1 MPKLPED
8 TVMNDSMRLSRKS
21 RVFATAA
28 LMILP
33 GTAALFAGDTCAG
46 TIDFTYRP
54 VNNVTQFAV
63 WVEDDTGAYLGT
75 VFLTNFIG
83 RRGGGNRT
91 ADANIDASNGNR
103 PNAMPVWAYARGV
116 VDVTY
121 GFGSYYPPASTRPSY
136 PADLDAVSGAT
147 PGPSIQKKT
156 WKVSGLPCGSIR
168 CRIEANQSFDF
179 NAYHNYSFYRGQP
192 SVVWTATVRA
202 ADAAD
207 SGAVLDYE
215 GYGSTDG
222 LDGKLRPPDSTITTA
237 AGLLADMGG
246 FRFKAVYTPAG
257 TAVEEE
263 SGRQAG
269 PEACRLYPNYPNPFN
284 PSTVIRFQ
292 IREPGRVSLAVYDIR
307 GRKIR
312 NVVEA
317 HYPAG
322 AHAVRFDAS
331 GLAPGV
337 YLCRIRMGDYTGT
350 RKMAVVE

>member
-1 MPKLPED
+1 
-8 TVMNDSMRLSRKS
+8 MNDSMLLSRKS
-21 RVFATAA
+21 RVFAAAA

-63 WVEDDTGAYLGT
+63 WVEDYTGAYLGT

-91 ADANIDASNGNR
+91 ADADIDASNGNR

-116 VDVTY
+116 VDTTY
-121 GFGSYYPPASTRPSY
+121 GLENVYPAASSRPSY

-207 SGAVLDYE
+207 SGSVLEYE
-215 GYGSTDG
+215 GYGSPDG
-222 LDGKLRPPDSTITTA
+222 SDGALRPPDSTITTA

-246 FRFKAVYTPAG
+246 FRFKAVYTPG
-257 TAVEEE
+257 VTAVEDAA
-263 SGRQAG
+263 GPPAG
-269 PEACRLYPNYPNPFN
+269 PERCRLYPNYPNPFN
-284 PSTVIRFQ
+284 PSTVIRFR
-292 IREPGRVSLAVYDIR
+292 IHEPGRVTIAVYDIR

-312 NVVEA
+312 TLNEA

-322 AHAVRFDAS
+322 SHAVLFDGT
-331 GLAPGV
+331 GLSPGV
-337 YLCRIRMGDYTGT
+337 YFYRVRTGNFSET
-350 RKMAVVE
+350 GKMALVE